1 MPYLMDLLV
10 GFDTG
15 ACLHLLEMDDLEAQP
30 SRKQE
35 VFDILPPEKYK
46 FIKQI
51 AKDILEKCINLNL
64 SEMLVRKYLFDCTS
78 PE

>member
-15 ACLHLLEMDDLEAQP
+15 GCLHLLEMDDLEAQP
-30 SRKQE
+30 SSKQE
-35 VFDILPPEKYK
+35 V

-64 SEMLVRKYLFDCTS
+64 SEMLVRKYSFDCTS

>member
-15 ACLHLLEMDDLEAQP
+15 GCLHLLEMDDLEAQP

-35 VFDILPPEKYK
+35 VFDTLPPEEKCT

-51 AKDILEKCINLNL
+51 AKDILEKCINLKVN
-64 SEMLVRKYLFDCTS
+64 
-78 PE
+78 